1 VTAVCPAIAVESLS
15 RRFGRFVAV
24 DRVSFEVEA
33 GTIFGLLGAN
43 GAGKSTII
51 RMLCGLLAPSG
62 GSARVAG
69 VDVAAEPEAVKRR
82 IGYMSQEFSLYRD
95 LTVRENLEL
104 FAGIY
109 DVPLASEVLEQADLA
124 ENSNQ
129 LAGLLPGGHRQRLAL
144 ACALLHDPQIVFLD
158 EPTGGVD
165 PLSRR
170 RFWDRIHALTDAGKT
185 AVVTTHYLD
194 EAEYCHHLLL
204 MHAGRI
210 MARGSPSALKQQWFT
225 TPLLEI
231 ACERPAEAVEVLRAD
246 PRIQSAAVFGSQFHV
261 AVKGWEDSAASPAG
275 LIRELLDRAGIIVD
289 SVEEVSPSLED
300 VFIRVIES

>member
-1 VTAVCPAIAVESLS
+1 MTDKPPAIRAEKLS

-24 DRVSFEVEA
+24 DEVSFEAAA
-33 GTIFGLLGAN
+33 GSIFGLLGAN

-51 RMLCGLLAPSG
+51 RMLCGLLAPTG
-62 GSARVAG
+62 GSALVAG
-69 VDVAAEPEAVKRR
+69 LDVAADPEAVKRR

-95 LTVRENLEL
+95 LTVRENLEF

-109 DVPLASEVLEQADLA
+109 AVPLAADVLEQADLA
-124 ENSNQ
+124 GSGAR
-129 LAGLLPGGHRQRLAL
+129 LAGLLPGGYRQRLAL

-165 PLSRR
+165 PVSRR
-170 RFWDRIHALTDAGKT
+170 RFWDRIHALTDLGKT
-185 AVVTTHYLD
+185 VVVTTHYLD

-204 MHAGRI
+204 MHTGRI
-210 MARGSPSALKQQWFT
+210 VAQGSPSNLKQQWFT

-231 ACERPAEAVEVLRAD
+231 TCRRLGEAIEALRGD
-246 PRIQSAAVFGSQFHV
+246 PRMHSAAVFGSQLHV
-261 AVKGWEDSAASPAG
+261 CVQGWEGSAVSPAE
-275 LIRELLDRAGIIVD
+275 LARDLLDKAGIAVD
-289 SVEEVSPSLED
+289 SVEEVVPSLED

>member
-1 VTAVCPAIAVESLS
+1 VSQEPPAIRVEKLS
-15 RRFGRFVAV
+15 RRFGSFLAV
-24 DRVSFEVEA
+24 DQISFEVTA
-33 GTIFGLLGAN
+33 GSIFGLLGAN
-43 GAGKSTII
+43 GAGKSTTI

-62 GSARVAG
+62 GEAWVAG
-69 VDVAAEPEAVKRR
+69 LNVAAQPEAVKRR

-95 LTVRENLEL
+95 LTVRENLEF

-109 DVPLASEVLEQADLA
+109 AVPLAPEVLQQGNLEDSA
-124 ENSNQ
+124 SQ

-165 PLSRR
+165 PVSRR
-170 RFWDRIHALTDAGKT
+170 RFWDRIYELSALGKT
-185 AVVTTHYLD
+185 VVVTTHYLD

-210 MARGSPSALKQQWFT
+210 VAQGSPSGLKEQWFSE
-225 TPLLEI
+225 PLLEI
-231 ACERPAEAVEVLRAD
+231 TCRPLGSAVEALRGD
-246 PRIQSAAVFGSQFHV
+246 PRVLSAAVFGSQLHLGLR
-261 AVKGWEDSAASPAG
+261 GWEGSAASPSQLA
-275 LIRELLDRAGIIVD
+275 RDLLARAGVAVE
-289 SVEEVSPSLED
+289 SVEEVVPSLED